1 MNLSQR
7 NRNIILW
14 VVAIGLLVS
23 MIISFT
29 PGTLFGGNQQDAI
42 EGPVVLEVN
51 DQPIRE
57 LEVAR
62 LRQNP
67 PFNAV
72 TEGPIAADLDLVL
85 VDQLVTQSLLEEAA
99 AGVNVSSGEVRTRV
113 NEFREDQGVAGS
125 RNDRAYQD
133 LLAGA
138 GYTDATFRELVRGQL
153 QQERYLED
161 VGGETEPTDAEI
173 ETYYAAN
180 ETNYRSEPR
189 ITAREIVVADAA
201 VANTVYAQALA
212 RADFAALAREFSS
225 ERAEQGG
232 ALGAAEGE
240 SAPRPIGRVALPTAV
255 ADAAFALPGPGLTT
269 PVQAGGAYHIV
280 RVEALEPAATRPL
293 GEVREQV
300 VTDLTELKT
309 AAAEEEA
316 ILSLKAQADIR
327 TPEGSELSYDNG
339 VVARVGDFDIRAADL
354 NRSTYLNPQIQQ
366 LINPN
371 FADLIVNSVKPN
383 VLNQLID
390 EELAFQGSSTLEGG
404 TFAGTRAAV
413 AQSALGFVGRDAE
426 VTDEQ
431 VRTYYQEN
439 RAAYTEPPTALATRV
454 NLPDADA
461 ARSFRDALTGAEAVD
476 TEAVSI
482 AAEAAGGTVEEL
494 GNVTQGSQ
502 PEAIDA
508 ALFNFE
514 SGMTGLS
521 DSGFDISNV
530 LTVTTP
536 AGAESGGA
544 ASGGTASGGAA
555 SPAREQLVVL
565 VAARTPE
572 RVRPLPEV
580 RAQAEQAALAQAQN
594 TAQQEWLDGLRE
606 SIPVENLLASAQTPT
621 DSSGGT
627 ASGGA
632 ASSAAGSAAG
642 GAAGENAVPTLTPT
656 PAPTPESGGAN

>member
-1 MNLSQR
+1 MSLSQR

-14 VVAIGLLVS
+14 VIAIGLLVS
-23 MIISFT
+23 MVISFT
-29 PGTLFGGNQQDAI
+29 PGTLFGGNPQDAV

-51 DQPIRE
+51 GQPIRE

-72 TEGPIAADLDLVL
+72 TEGPIAEDLNLVL

-113 NEFREDQGVAGS
+113 NEFREEQGVAGS

-138 GYTDATFRELVRGQL
+138 GYTDATFRELIRQQL
-153 QQERYLED
+153 QQERYLEN

-180 ETNYRSEPR
+180 QTNYQSEPR
-189 ITAREIVVADAA
+189 ITAREIVVADEA
-201 VANTVYAQALA
+201 VASTVYARALA
-212 RADFAALAREFSS
+212 GEDFAALAREFSS

-232 ALGAAEGE
+232 ALGAAAGE
-240 SAPRPIGRVALPTAV
+240 STPRPVGRVALPTAA
-255 ADAAFALPGPGLTT
+255 ADAAFALQGPGLTT

-280 RVEALEPAATRPL
+280 SVEALEPAATRPL
-293 GEVREQV
+293 EEVREGV

-309 AAAEEEA
+309 AGAEEEA

-327 TPEGSELSYDNG
+327 TPEGSELTYDNG

-354 NRSTYLNPQIQQ
+354 NRSTYLNPQIQG

-383 VLNQLID
+383 VLTQLID
-390 EELAFQGSSTLEGG
+390 EELAYQGSTTLEGG

-413 AQSALGFVGRDAE
+413 AQSALGFVSRNTE

-439 RAAYTEPPTALATRV
+439 RAIYTEPPTALVTRV

-461 ARSFRDALTGAEAVD
+461 ARSFREALTGAETVD
-476 TEAVSI
+476 AEAVGI
-482 AAEAAGGTVEEL
+482 AAEAAGGTIEGL

-502 PEAIDA
+502 PEVIDA

-514 SGMTGLS
+514 SGMTRLG
-521 DSGFDISNV
+521 DSGFDISSV

-572 RVRPLPEV
+572 RVLPLPEV

-594 TAQQEWLDGLRE
+594 TAQQRWLDGLRE
-606 SIPVENLLASAQTPT
+606 RIPVENLLASAQTPT
-621 DSSGGT
+621 DPSGGTASGGT

-632 ASSAAGSAAG
+632 AGDSVASDD
-642 GAAGENAVPTLTPT
+642 AVPTLTPT